1 MDILLAETIINN
13 TPESIMIT
21 DVNGCI
27 VRVNPAFCATT
38 GYLPEEVIG
47 KTPKILSSGKHNH
60 LFYDAMWEAVHKT
73 GFWNGEICN
82 RKKSGEIYLQRI
94 SISAVRNHKSE
105 ICWYIA
111 SFTKI
116 DEETIQTPKID
127 QIMNAIT
134 NGEFLL
140 HYQPQVDISRGVVIG
155 MEALIRWQHPEEGLL
170 LPASFMSFVESTQ
183 LAIPVGKFVMH
194 AALMQA
200 RIWRSQGL
208 NFRVGI
214 NISPRHLECNH
225 FIEDLNACLQS
236 FPDVPPDT
244 IDLEIVESAALENLE
259 KVVPVME
266 EAIRLGVRFTLDDF
280 GTGHSS
286 LTYLQKLPAKT
297 IKIDQSFVRNIDENI
312 NDLVLVEAITSLAHT
327 FQRDVT
333 AEGVASINAGTILAQ
348 IGCHQ
353 MQGYAISQP
362 MPADDVALWVRD
374 WSPVPVWQKATFTLW
389 TREDLPLLYAQTDH
403 RRWMEEMRQIV
414 DGSADIVFKAEPE
427 AGGCRFGK
435 WYYHSG
441 KDRYSEFFGYSEIE
455 PIHERLHTSSRRIF
469 KRLADGNI
477 TLAKVEFQRLCGISE
492 LLHEK
497 LDDLV
502 RQITQKKPSADT
514 LRTNQTTLAIHGSSG
529 SCS

>member
-1 MDILLAETIINN
+1 MDFLLAETIIDNIS
-13 TPESIMIT
+13 ESIMIT
-21 DVNGCI
+21 DANACI

-47 KTPKILSSGKHNH
+47 KTPKILSSGKHDH
-60 LFYDAMWEAVHKT
+60 LFYDAMWQSVHET

-82 RKKSGEIYLQRI
+82 RKKSGECYIQRI

-111 SFTKI
+111 NFTKI
-116 DEETIQTPKID
+116 DEETAQAPQID
-127 QIMNAIT
+127 EIMNGIT
-134 NGEFLL
+134 NGEFFL

-170 LPASFMSFVESTQ
+170 FPASFMSLVENTH

-194 AALMQA
+194 AALQQL
-200 RIWRSQGL
+200 RLWRKQGL
-208 NFRVGI
+208 DFRVGI
-214 NISPRHLECNH
+214 NISPHHLESGH

-236 FPDVPPDT
+236 FPDVPPES
-244 IDLEIVESAALENLE
+244 IDLEVVESAALRNLE

-266 EAIRLGVRFTLDDF
+266 EAIRLGIRFTIDDF

-297 IKIDQSFVRNIDENI
+297 IKIDQSFVRNIHENI

-333 AEGVASINAGTILAQ
+333 AEGVESIHAGTILAQ

-353 MQGYAISQP
+353 MQGYAISRP
-362 MPADDVALWVRD
+362 MPADDVASWVRG
-374 WSPVPVWQKATFTLW
+374 WSPDALWQKATSTLW
-389 TREDLPLLYAQTDH
+389 TREDLPLLYVQTDH
-403 RRWMEEMRQIV
+403 RRWVEEMRQMLEGSV
-414 DGSADIVFKAEPE
+414 DVDCEPE
-427 AGGCRFGK
+427 PETDECRFGK

-441 KDRYSEFFGYSEIE
+441 KERYSEFSGYSDIE
-455 PIHERLHTSSRRIF
+455 LIHNRLHASSRRIF
-469 KRLADGNI
+469 KRLAEGTM
-477 TLAKVEFQRLCGISE
+477 TLARVEFQRLLGISE

-497 LDDLV
+497 LDDLA
-502 RQITQKKPSADT
+502 RQVTQKKTP
-514 LRTNQTTLAIHGSSG
+514 
-529 SCS
+529 